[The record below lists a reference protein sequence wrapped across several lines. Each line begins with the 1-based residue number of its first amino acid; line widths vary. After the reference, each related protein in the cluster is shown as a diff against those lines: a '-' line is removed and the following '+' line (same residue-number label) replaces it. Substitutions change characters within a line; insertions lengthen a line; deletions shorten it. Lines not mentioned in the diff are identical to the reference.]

1 MTAEVMQFN
10 IKGDSNITV
19 HKADKDKQDILRIK
33 EHLQNVIRAS
43 DIVFRAS
50 DEAISS
56 SHLNIQRECLQS
68 SDVVFRASDEAI
80 SDVFSEC

>member
-1 MTAEVMQFN
+1 MIFLCFRN
-10 IKGDSNITV
+10 KGSSDTNCWIPDLIS
-19 HKADKDKQDILRIK
+19 